1 MIPETDRLIVDA
13 THEIV
18 QLSITEESHIPISD
32 PVRPLSTDAASE
44 GEALT
49 VIINGCKVTIN
60 NHAGRDVI
68 CHTISALR
76 KL

>member
-1 MIPETDRLIVDA
+1 MWTA
-13 THEIV
+13 AHELGHV
-18 QLSITEESHIPISD
+18 WRVEESHIPISD

-68 CHTISALR
+68 YHTISALR

>member
-1 MIPETDRLIVDA
+1 MRNKRRTD
-13 THEIV
+13 
-18 QLSITEESHIPISD
+18 EEW
-32 PVRPLSTDAASE
+32 LSTDAASE
-44 GEALT
+44 GEALA

-68 CHTISALR
+68 YHTISALR

>member
-1 MIPETDRLIVDA
+1 MIPETDRSIVDA
-13 THEIV
+13 AHEII

-32 PVRPLSTDAASE
+32 PVRPLSTNATSE

-49 VIINGCKVTIN
+49 VIINDCKVAIN

-68 CHTISALR
+68 YHTISALR

>member
-1 MIPETDRLIVDA
+1 MIPETDRPIVDA

-18 QLSITEESHIPISD
+18 QLSITEESHIPISAA
-32 PVRPLSTDAASE
+32 VRPLSTDTTSE

-49 VIINGCKVTIN
+49 VIMNSCKVAIN

-68 CHTISALR
+68 YHTISALR

>member
-1 MIPETDRLIVDA
+1 MATIKDIANRLGVSVSTVSKGLNGA
-13 THEIV
+13 
-18 QLSITEESHIPISD
+18 SD
-32 PVRPLSTDAASE
+32 IRLLSTDATSE

-49 VIINGCKVTIN
+49 VIINGCKVAIN

-68 CHTISALR
+68 YHTISALR

>member
-32 PVRPLSTDAASE
+32 PARSLSTDAASE

-49 VIINGCKVTIN
+49 VIINGCKVAIN
-60 NHAGRDVI
+60 NHVGRDVI